1 MLQGML
7 TVGRCSLKLA
17 KGWEAEQEEGCV
29 CVTHPKG
36 YGVLLISHTQ
46 RPKTPV
52 AREELEQLASAE
64 LPGSADLGNARMGDF
79 EGLHASYVED
89 GERWHRFYLCFG
101 TLLLLITYTVEIAHD
116 GAEDDA
122 IIGML
127 RTLRATGNPWE

>member
-1 MLQGML
+1 MLRVML
-7 TVGRCSLKLA
+7 TVGRWSLKLA

-127 RTLRATGNPWE
+127 RTLRASGNPWE